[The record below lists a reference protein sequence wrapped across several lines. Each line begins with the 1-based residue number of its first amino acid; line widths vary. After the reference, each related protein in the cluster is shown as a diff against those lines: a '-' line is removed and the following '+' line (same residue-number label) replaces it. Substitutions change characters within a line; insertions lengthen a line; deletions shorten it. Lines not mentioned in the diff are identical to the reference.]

1 MNSKWKKDAEGAVA
15 GLARAGEAA
24 ETGADETR
32 AWDASSA
39 DPRGGYFYGKVQIRF
54 CIQLSARNQV
64 HVYTTISLF

>member
-1 MNSKWKKDAEGAVA
+1 MNSKWKEDAEGAVA

-39 DPRGGYFYGKVQIRF
+39 DPRGGYSYGNDQTCF

-64 HVYTTISLF
+64 HVYTAISLF